1 MKLIVAKDFQ
11 EMSNVAAKEIIK
23 QVKENPNIVL
33 GLATGG
39 TVVGMYEALIED
51 HQQNKTSY
59 KDVHSVNL
67 DEYIGLEYTNPQ
79 SYHYYMNDQLF
90 SHIDIQ
96 KDNVIIP
103 NGLAENIDAA
113 CQEYEKTI
121 SDLGGVDL
129 QILGIGQN
137 GHIAFNEPGTSFDSI
152 THKVELTE
160 STRNANMRYFESIDD
175 VPTHAMTMGI
185 STILKSKQI
194 LLLASGK
201 SKAEAIYN
209 LINGEVNE
217 SNPASALKN
226 HPNVTIIADEEALSL
241 LEESQKKELL

>member
-1 MKLIVAKDFQ
+1 MKLIMAKDYQ
-11 EMSNVAAKEIIK
+11 EMSNKAADVIIN
-23 QVKENPNIVL
+23 QVKEKPNTVL

-39 TVVGMYEALIED
+39 TVIGMYEALIQD
-51 HQQNKTSY
+51 HQKNNTSY
-59 KDVHSVNL
+59 KEVHSVNL
-67 DEYIGLEYTNPQ
+67 DEYVGLEYTNQQ

-96 KDNVIIP
+96 ADNVIIP

-113 CQEYEKTI
+113 CQEYEKAI
-121 SDLGGVDL
+121 AELGGVDL

-160 STRNANMRYFESIDD
+160 STRNANMRYFDSIDE

-209 LINGEVNE
+209 FINGEVHE

-241 LEESQKKELL
+241 VEDDKKKVLS